1 MKYSC
6 CLCSVQF
13 SGYLQQRSKSTVHH
27 YLLHHG
33 ADICG
38 LFFCFIPFH
47 VYPTSLQSFLDFPSN
62 SCVYIFLLQLFPS
75 HPTQANFQV
84 IAFRNLQFHQ
94 KDTVFLLV
102 CLFGTLV
109 THATFLS
116 RHSEAGLVFPL
127 KQISNSNDSC
137 YHLEINYVPGTVLN
151 TRSIVTLLLP

>member
-38 LFFCFIPFH
+38 LFFCFIPVH
-47 VYPTSLQSFLDFPSN
+47 VYLTPLQSFLDFPSN
-62 SCVYIFLLQLFPS
+62 SCVYIILLQLFPS

-84 IAFRNLQFHQ
+84 TLPFEIFSFTRKTLFSA
-94 KDTVFLLV
+94 

-116 RHSEAGLVFPL
+116 RHSEAGLAFPL

-137 YHLEINYVPGTVLN
+137 YHLEISYVPGTVLN
-151 TRSIVTLLLP
+151 TPSIVTLLLP

>member
-6 CLCSVQF
+6 CLCPVQF
-13 SGYLQQRSKSTVHH
+13 SGYLQQRSKSRVHH

-47 VYPTSLQSFLDFPSN
+47 VYPTSLQIFLYLPSN
-62 SCVYIFLLQLFPS
+62 SCVYIFLLQLFPF
-75 HPTQANFQV
+75 HPTQANFQATSPLE
-84 IAFRNLQFHQ
+84 IFSFTRKTSFSA
-94 KDTVFLLV
+94 
-102 CLFGTLV
+102 CLFSTLV

-116 RHSEAGLVFPL
+116 RHSKAGLVFLL

-137 YHLEINYVPGTVLN
+137 YHLEISYVPGTVLN
-151 TRSIVTLLLP
+151 T